1 MKYSTPEIEML
12 ELESIDVIQTSST
25 KPEEGTEPGGGD
37 NETEPF

>member
-12 ELESIDVIQTSST
+12 ELESIDVIQTSS
-25 KPEEGTEPGGGD
+25 KPEGTKPGGGE